1 MRWCIDSTL
10 CRGTGAHDSSR
21 DCWSDARVAQVSI
34 RKPLELPTR
43 KSIMTNRKIFYTSDI
58 YDDFEEEVASLD
70 LQLQSLGQH
79 RQFHGRI
86 RTVKCLHDNGLVTAI
101 ADAPGNGQVLVVD
114 GGGSLHTALM
124 GGNVAKAFADNGWAG
139 VIIHGAVRD
148 RHEIAELPLGV
159 KALGSN
165 PRKSAKKN
173 IGIRDVSI
181 TLHNVEFVP
190 GAMVYAD
197 EDGVIVD
204 AREIQEL

>member
-1 MRWCIDSTL
+1 
-10 CRGTGAHDSSR
+10 
-21 DCWSDARVAQVSI
+21 
-34 RKPLELPTR
+34 
-43 KSIMTNRKIFYTSDI
+43 MTNREIFYTSDI

-86 RTVKCLHDNGLVTAI
+86 RTVKCLHDNGLVKAI
-101 ADAPGNGQVLVVD
+101 AEEPGHGQVLVVD

-139 VIIHGAVRD
+139 VVIYGAVRD
-148 RHEIAELPLGV
+148 RHEIEELELGV

-165 PRKSAKKN
+165 PRKSAKNN
-173 IGIRDVSI
+173 IGIRDVPVTI
-181 TLHNVEFVP
+181 YNVEFIP

-204 AREIQEL
+204 ARFIDSSAEAKRS

>member
-1 MRWCIDSTL
+1 
-10 CRGTGAHDSSR
+10 
-21 DCWSDARVAQVSI
+21 
-34 RKPLELPTR
+34 
-43 KSIMTNRKIFYTSDI
+43 MTNREIFYTSDI

-86 RTVKCLHDNGLVTAI
+86 RTVKCFQDNGLVKQI
-101 ADAPGNGQVLVVD
+101 AQEPGIGQVLVVD

-124 GGNVAKAFADNGWAG
+124 GGNVAKDFADNGWAG
-139 VIIHGAVRD
+139 VIIYGAVRD
-148 RHEIAELPLGV
+148 RHEIEELELGV

-165 PRKSAKKN
+165 PRKSAKEN
-173 IGIRDVSI
+173 SGVRDTTVTI
-181 TLHNVEFVP
+181 HHVEFIP

-204 AREIQEL
+204 ARDVQSL

>member
-1 MRWCIDSTL
+1 
-10 CRGTGAHDSSR
+10 
-21 DCWSDARVAQVSI
+21 
-34 RKPLELPTR
+34 
-43 KSIMTNRKIFYTSDI
+43 MTNREIFYTSDI

-86 RTVKCLHDNGLVTAI
+86 RTVKCLHDNGLVKAI
-101 ADAPGNGQVLVVD
+101 ADEPGNGQVLVVD

-139 VIIHGAVRD
+139 GIIHGAVRD
-148 RHEIAELPLGV
+148 RHEIEELPLGV

-165 PRKSAKKN
+165 PRKSAKNN
-173 IGIRDVSI
+173 IGIRDIPV

-190 GAMVYAD
+190 GAVVYAD

-204 AREIQEL
+204 ARDIQDI